1 MTAPDQPSASP
12 GGRRKRPLLALA
24 VAAMIGVSLMPR
36 GSSATVEEQRARLP
50 PPAECPDRV
59 EGTWLAMVYMG
70 YQRTWY
76 EYTLQI
82 KRSAPA
88 DAKGNGPIEGE
99 MISHFWYGGI
109 KEDKPPPCGIG
120 RRELTVKMPAK
131 GTFDEAGN
139 VAFNSSTYTIDNI
152 VCGRAGLYNPDNFTG
167 RIDPKL
173 QEFQSVNND
182 GGGAV
187 NEPAVFRRIRCLN
200 ASEAPSRKSTQAK
213 PPAFSPPKK
222 WSCGK

>member
-1 MTAPDQPSASP
+1 MTPEGASP
-12 GGRRKRPLLALA
+12 VTGRRKRRLLSLA
-24 VAAMIGVSLMPR
+24 VALMIGVSLLPR
-36 GSSATVEEQRARLP
+36 GSQATVEEQRARLP

-59 EGTWLAMVYMG
+59 EGTWLAMVFMG
-70 YQRTWY
+70 YQNTWY

-99 MISHFWYGGI
+99 MISHYWYGGV
-109 KEDKPPPCGIG
+109 KEDKPPPCGPG
-120 RRELTVKMPAK
+120 KRELTVKMPAK

-139 VAFNSSTYTIDNI
+139 VAFNSNTYTVESV
-152 VCGRAGLYNPDNFTG
+152 VCGHTGRYNPDNFTG
-167 RIDPKL
+167 KIDPKL

-187 NEPAVFRRIRCLN
+187 NEPAVFRRIRCLG
-200 ASEAPSRKSTQAK
+200 AAEGPSRKSTNAK
-213 PPAFSPPKK
+213 PPAFAPPKK
-222 WSCGK
+222 VWGCGK